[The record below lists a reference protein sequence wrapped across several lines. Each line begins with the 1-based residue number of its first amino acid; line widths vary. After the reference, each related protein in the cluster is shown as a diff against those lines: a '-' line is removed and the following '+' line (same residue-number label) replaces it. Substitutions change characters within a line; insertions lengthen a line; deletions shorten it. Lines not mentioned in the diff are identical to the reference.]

1 MSIFGV
7 IKTDDKVF
15 TGDQL
20 RIDVSSSFLAPGLS
34 FGTISHE
41 ISIDEGV
48 TWFNVSTK
56 KSADW
61 IFSTAGEQIITLRL
75 TASTTPTATTQTFT
89 KTVNVL
95 DLTAQ
100 KLFSLDSDLYIIEPE
115 IDQYLP
121 KRWSSWNLVHLK
133 AQEYIIDWLD
143 EKKTFKRDGSKYGVS
158 DILDKQEVKQWST
171 YKVLEFIYEGNSNI
185 VGDISSIKR
194 DKYRTMSDEK
204 ASRSQLSLNYSG
216 DVADTE
222 QRVDL
227 FSVNVVRG

>member
-20 RIDVSSSFLAPGLS
+20 RIDVSGSFLAPGLS

>member
-20 RIDVSSSFLAPGLS
+20 RIDVSGSFLAPGS
-34 FGTISHE
+34 TFATVSHE
-41 ISIDEGV
+41 ISLDEGV
-48 TWFNVSTK
+48 TWFNVSAK

-75 TASTTPTATTQTFT
+75 TTSTATTQTFT
-89 KTVNVL
+89 KTVTVI

-143 EKKTFKRDGSKYGVS
+143 EKKTFKRDGTKYGVS

-185 VGDISSIKR
+185 VGDISSVKR
-194 DKYRTMSDEK
+194 DKYRAMSDEK

-216 DVADTE
+216 DDTDTT
-222 QRVDL
+222 QRTDL
-227 FSVNVVRG
+227 FSVQVVRG

>member
-34 FGTISHE
+34 FGTVSHE
-41 ISIDEGV
+41 ISVDEGV
-48 TWFNVSTK
+48 TWFNVSAK

-61 IFSTAGEQIITLRL
+61 IFSTAGEQIISLRL
-75 TASTTPTATTQTFT
+75 TTSTATTQTFT
-89 KTVNVL
+89 KTVTVL

-100 KLFSLDSDLYIIEPE
+100 NLFSLDSDLYIIEPE

-143 EKKTFKRDGSKYGVS
+143 EKKTFKRDGTKYGVS
-158 DILDKQEVKQWST
+158 DILDLQEVKQWST
-171 YKVLEFIYEGNSNI
+171 YKTLEFIYEGNSNI

-194 DKYRTMSDEK
+194 DKYRAMSDEK

-216 DVADTE
+216 DAADTE

>member
-48 TWFNVSTK
+48 AWFNVSAK
-56 KSADW
+56 KTADW

-75 TASTTPTATTQTFT
+75 TTSTATTETFT
-89 KTVNVL
+89 KTVTVI

-143 EKKTFKRDGSKYGVS
+143 EKKIFKRDGTKYGVN
-158 DILDKQEVKQWST
+158 DILDLQEVKQWST

-194 DKYRTMSDEK
+194 DKYRAMSDEK

-216 DVADTE
+216 DVEDTT
-222 QRVDL
+222 QRTDL
-227 FSVNVVRG
+227 FSVQVVRG

>member
-48 TWFNVSTK
+48 TWFNVSAK

-61 IFSTAGEQIITLRL
+61 IFSTAGAKIITLRL
-75 TASTTPTATTQTFT
+75 TTSTATTQTFT
-89 KTVNVL
+89 KTVTVL

-143 EKKTFKRDGSKYGVS
+143 EKKIFKRDGSKYGVN
-158 DILDKQEVKQWST
+158 DILDLQEVKQWST

-185 VGDISSIKR
+185 VGDISSVKR

-216 DVADTE
+216 DVADTT
-222 QRVDL
+222 QRTDL
-227 FSVNVVRG
+227 FSVQVVRG

>member
-20 RIDVSSSFLAPGLS
+20 RIDVSGSFLAPGS
-34 FGTISHE
+34 TFATVSHE
-41 ISIDEGV
+41 ISLDEGV
-48 TWFNVSTK
+48 TWFNVSAK

-75 TASTTPTATTQTFT
+75 TTSTATTQTFT
-89 KTVNVL
+89 KTVTVI

-143 EKKTFKRDGSKYGVS
+143 EKKTFKRDGSKYTVN
-158 DILDKQEVKQWST
+158 DILDLQEVKQWST
-171 YKVLEFIYEGNSNI
+171 YKTLEFIYEGNSNI
-185 VGDISSIKR
+185 VGDISSVKR

-216 DVADTE
+216 DDTDTN
-222 QRVDL
+222 QRTDL
-227 FSVNVVRG
+227 FSVQVVRG

>member
-48 TWFNVSTK
+48 TWFNVSAK

-75 TASTTPTATTQTFT
+75 TTSTAATETFT
-89 KTVNVL
+89 KTVTVL

-143 EKKTFKRDGSKYGVS
+143 EKKTFKRDGTKYGVN
-158 DILDKQEVKQWST
+158 DILDLQEVKQWST

-194 DKYRTMSDEK
+194 DKYRAMSDEK

-216 DVADTE
+216 DVADTT
-222 QRVDL
+222 QRTDL
-227 FSVNVVRG
+227 FSVQVVRG

>member
-20 RIDVSSSFLAPGLS
+20 RIDTWTSFLAPGLTFATS
-34 FGTISHE
+34 TSHE
-41 ISIDEGV
+41 ISVDEGV
-48 TWFNVSTK
+48 TWFNVTPK
-56 KSADW
+56 KGIADW
-61 IFSTAGEQIITLRL
+61 IFSTAGDKIITLRL
-75 TASTTPTATTQTFT
+75 TTSTPTSQTFT
-89 KTVNVL
+89 KTVKVL

-143 EKKTFKRDGSKYGVS
+143 EKRIFRKDGTKYVVN
-158 DILDKQEVKQWST
+158 DLLDLQEVKQWSV
-171 YKVLEFIYEGNSNI
+171 YKTLEFIYEGNSNI
-185 VGDISSIKR
+185 VGDISSTKR
-194 DKYRTMSDEK
+194 DKYKLMASEK

-216 DVADTE
+216 NVAEANQKT
-222 QRVDL
+222 DL
-227 FSVNVVRG
+227 HVVTVVRG

>member
-48 TWFNVSTK
+48 TWFNVSAK

-61 IFSTAGEQIITLRL
+61 IFSTAGAKIITLRL
-75 TASTTPTATTQTFT
+75 TTSTATTETFT

-143 EKKTFKRDGSKYGVS
+143 EKKTFKRDGTKYGVN
-158 DILDKQEVKQWST
+158 DILDLQEVKQWST

-185 VGDISSIKR
+185 VGDISSVKR

-216 DVADTE
+216 DVADTT
-222 QRVDL
+222 QRTDL
-227 FSVNVVRG
+227 FSVQVVRG

>member
-20 RIDVSSSFLAPGLS
+20 RIDVSGSFLAPGLS
-34 FGTISHE
+34 FGSISHE
-41 ISIDEGV
+41 ISVDEGV
-48 TWFNVSTK
+48 TWFNVSAK

-75 TASTTPTATTQTFT
+75 TTSTAATETFT
-89 KTVNVL
+89 KTVTVL

-100 KLFSLDSDLYIIEPE
+100 NLFSLDSDLYIIEPE

-143 EKKTFKRDGSKYGVS
+143 EKKTKKRDGTKYGVS

-216 DVADTE
+216 DDTDTT
-222 QRVDL
+222 QRTDL
-227 FSVNVVRG
+227 FSVQVVRG

>member
-34 FGTISHE
+34 FGTVSHE
-41 ISIDEGV
+41 ISVDEGV

-75 TASTTPTATTQTFT
+75 TTSTATTQTFT
-89 KTVNVL
+89 KSVTVL

-100 KLFSLDSDLYIIEPE
+100 NLFSLDSDLYIIEPE

-158 DILDKQEVKQWST
+158 DILDLQEVKQWST
-171 YKVLEFIYEGNSNI
+171 YKTLEFIYEGNSNI

-194 DKYRTMSDEK
+194 DKYRAMSDEK

-216 DVADTE
+216 DAADTE

-227 FSVNVVRG
+227 VSVNVVRG

>member
-48 TWFNVSTK
+48 TWFNVSAK

-75 TASTTPTATTQTFT
+75 TTSTAATQTFT
-89 KTVNVL
+89 KTVTVL

-143 EKKTFKRDGSKYGVS
+143 EKKIFKRDGTKYGVN
-158 DILDKQEVKQWST
+158 DILDLQEVKQWST

-194 DKYRTMSDEK
+194 DKYRAMSDEK

-216 DVADTE
+216 DVEDTT
-222 QRVDL
+222 QRTDL
-227 FSVNVVRG
+227 FSVQVVRG